1 MTGKAGTAG
10 PDAGDVSGL
19 SFEVALAELEQIV
32 DRLERGAVPLEES
45 IAIYERGA
53 VLRRHCEAL
62 LKRAELRV
70 EKIQLAA
77 DGTPDG
83 TRPLDVEG

>member
-1 MTGKAGTAG
+1 MSSATSGKAA
-10 PDAGDVSGL
+10 DASDISGL
-19 SFEVALAELEQIV
+19 GFEAALAELEQIV

-53 VLRRHCEAL
+53 ALKRQCEAL

-83 TRPLDVEG
+83 TRPLDLEG